1 MAEVNGVDH
10 VGVSSEV
17 NCAGSELSAP
27 MQEDMTAKDYYFDS
41 YAHFGIHE
49 VSAVMST
56 SSGTLFKTSD
66 SKSRAVLSYFCWEV
80 SDERHLGFWMKK

>member
-17 NCAGSELSAP
+17 ASKVNCAGSELSAP
-27 MQEDMTAKDYYFDS
+27 LQEDMTAKDYYFDS

-49 VSAVMST
+49 VSAVIST
-56 SSGTLFKTSD
+56 
-66 SKSRAVLSYFCWEV
+66 
-80 SDERHLGFWMKK
+80 